1 MNYVFTFVAFF
12 VVAGVA
18 ATGLSSEYIS
28 EHGGVSKQEV
38 LVYSE
43 LSILDLKGSYV
54 IREPEVGMVC
64 RLGIVGRTGIIEHH
78 GIEHHRDRVKAV
90 GKQRERSKELGAQR
104 PLATV
109 LTPLKASRPAYLFY
123 PASWC
128 HLTDPC

>member
-43 LSILDLKGSYV
+43 LSILDLPNTQQT
-54 IREPEVGMVC
+54 R
-64 RLGIVGRTGIIEHH
+64 
-78 GIEHHRDRVKAV
+78 
-90 GKQRERSKELGAQR
+90 
-104 PLATV
+104 
-109 LTPLKASRPAYLFY
+109 
-123 PASWC
+123 
-128 HLTDPC
+128 